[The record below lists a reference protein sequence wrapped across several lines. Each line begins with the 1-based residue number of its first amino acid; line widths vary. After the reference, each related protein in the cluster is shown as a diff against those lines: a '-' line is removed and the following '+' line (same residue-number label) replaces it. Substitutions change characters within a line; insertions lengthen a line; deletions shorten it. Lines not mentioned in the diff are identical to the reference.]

1 MGGADQGARMPE
13 AHGTLDD
20 HFSEDAFPDSQLSI
34 LIPPSPLGI
43 QGGPKK
49 MYASSAEVARAA
61 GLVGDRTH
69 GITILNRHGKRDACR
84 NNKKGENG
92 VSPL

>member
-1 MGGADQGARMPE
+1 MPE
-13 AHGTLDD
+13 AYGTLGG

-49 MYASSAEVARAA
+49 MYASSVKVARAA

-69 GITILNRHGKRDACR
+69 GIIIFNRHR
-84 NNKKGENG
+84 KKMFSQPE
-92 VSPL
+92 VKLTSLDKSSKVLIRCEV